1 LLTDSLITGML
12 NLANSP
18 VSVHDSTFALYD
30 VRYAL
35 YVVTLLIALTILVE
49 VTPCN
54 LPFLVILSIYG

>member
-1 LLTDSLITGML
+1 ML